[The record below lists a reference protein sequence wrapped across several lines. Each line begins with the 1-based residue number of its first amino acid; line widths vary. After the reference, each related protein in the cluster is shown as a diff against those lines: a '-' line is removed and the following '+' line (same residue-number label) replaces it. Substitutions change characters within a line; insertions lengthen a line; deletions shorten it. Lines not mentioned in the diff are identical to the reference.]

1 MARGLAARLM
11 TAALPAGITWV
22 GKRAIM
28 AWHAN
33 KVCYPENQEYK
44 DAHAGKTCYIVCNG
58 PSIARQDL
66 RKLAGNIVFSVSNG
80 YRHEHYSIYQPQ
92 YHCLP
97 QVTRERLTEDEIVE
111 WFKEMDERIGDAVL
125 FLSDTERELVSRHEL
140 FQKRKFSYVRLSP
153 HISLDDTRCDISRSI
168 PRPQSVPVMCIMIA
182 LYMGFK
188 NIVLLGVDHD
198 FFLTGEY
205 KYFYREHS
213 PVLLGKLGGV
223 DSRDRV
229 TDDRYTQFCQLKT
242 LWEQYL
248 ALRKIANKRGVNI
261 LNATD
266 GGALDVFPR
275 IPLDKAILKL

>member
-1 MARGLAARLM
+1 M

-22 GKRAIM
+22 GKQAIG
-28 AWHAN
+28 AWRAN
-33 KVCYPENQEYK
+33 KAFYPENQEYK
-44 DAHAGKTCYIVCNG
+44 DAHAGETCYIVCNG

-80 YRHEHYSIYQPQ
+80 YRHEHYSIYHPQ

-97 QVTRERLTEDEIVE
+97 QVAREKLSEQDIVK
-111 WFKEMDERIGDAVL
+111 WFEEMDNGIGDAVL
-125 FLSDTERELVSRHEL
+125 FLSDTERELVDRHGL
-140 FQKRKFSYVRLSP
+140 FRKRKVSYLRLSP
-153 HISLDDTRCDISRSI
+153 QISLGDARCDISRSI
-168 PRPQSVPVMCIMIA
+168 PRPQSAPILCIMIA

-198 FFLTGEY
+198 FFLSGEY
-205 KYFYREHS
+205 KYFYGEHS
-213 PVLLGKLGGV
+213 PVLRGKLGGV
-223 DSRDRV
+223 DGADRV
-229 TDDRYTQFCQLKT
+229 TDDRYTQFCELKT

-248 ALRKIANKRGVNI
+248 ALRKLANKRGVNI

-275 IPLDKAILKL
+275 ISLDEAIQKL